1 MLTEPGHRLQ
11 TPKDIRIA
19 DICTNFETSAASDLS
34 QTPAENVLLENCA
47 DMKVYEP
54 SNRSQTTVDNMT
66 LDVSAK
72 VEAEESSNGSKIQ
85 SDGNIENVCADIEFN
100 KQPTDEDDL
109 HPFSLFDSIEES
121 KIAMEKARRRD
132 PVYDLFTSNDDENFV
147 TCNREYCSTKLAV
160 SSKSFHRFE
169 PMLM

>member
-72 VEAEESSNGSKIQ
+72 
-85 SDGNIENVCADIEFN
+85 ADIEFN